1 MMNYGPQLE
10 VIFFPPICCFL
21 VGGLFLKNKSFQAHD
36 SPLFKYQ
43 YMTLPYKFRPK
54 SYIKVQIIIKIQEIG
69 LNTLVNTCSF
79 SFPKMVLKGW

>member
-1 MMNYGPQLE
+1 MVPSD
-10 VIFFPPICCFL
+10 FFPSHL
-21 VGGLFLKNKSFQAHD
+21 LFPCWGTFFFKKSFQAHD
-36 SPLFKYQ
+36 YPLLKYQ

-69 LNTLVNTCSF
+69 LNTLVNTYSF